1 MDYKK
6 WEPIYK
12 KIIEDF
18 KFQVKRDEDAATVLD
33 ELLMDKNVLSTKYLR
48 KTIENKEIFVFG
60 AGPSLQKSIYKYH
73 EKFLDKIKIS
83 ADGATTALI
92 ENDIVP
98 DIVVTDLD
106 GKISDQIRANDKGSI
121 VIIHAHGDN
130 IDKIKKYVPEFRGRI
145 LGSTQTNPKPYSNV
159 YNFGGFTDGDRAVY
173 LADHFH
179 AKDIYLLGFDFNNK
193 IGEYSFS
200 EKKNLKQK
208 ILKLSWCK
216 NLISS
221 LEKNNIL
228 FL

>member
-18 KFQVKRDEDAATVLD
+18 KFQVKRDEEAANILD
-33 ELLMDKNVLSTKYLR
+33 DLLRNKNVLSTKYLK

-60 AGPSLQKSIYKYH
+60 AGPSLQKSIYKHH

-92 ENDIVP
+92 ENDIIP

-106 GKISDQIRANDKGSI
+106 GKISDLIKANDKGSI

-130 IDKIKKYVPEFRGRI
+130 IDKIKKYVQEFKGRI

-159 YNFGGFTDGDRAVY
+159 YNFGGFTDGDRAAY
-173 LADHFH
+173 LADHLH
-179 AKDIYLLGFDFNNK
+179 AKNISLLGFDFNNK
-193 IGEYSFS
+193 IGRYSFS
-200 EKKNLKQK
+200 ENKDIKQK
-208 ILKLSWCK
+208 ILKLRWCK
-216 NLISS
+216 NLIN
-221 LEKNNIL
+221 LLDKNNIL